1 MFDFSAEAGFAGL
14 FIASFAAATLLPGG
28 SEFVLIAV
36 VHKHP
41 DALWQAVGVATAGN
55 TLGAMT
61 SYAIG
66 RLIPNRVRHRSIIY
80 LHRYGYWAL
89 LFSWLPLV
97 GDALAVAAGWLRFN
111 AWLALLL
118 FAIGKFARYALVA
131 GAWHGFAATL
141 LPRLAQ

>member
-66 RLIPNRVRHRSIIY
+66 RLIPNRVQHRSIIY

-89 LFSWLPLV
+89 LLSWLPLV

-111 AWLALLL
+111 PWLALAL

>member
-14 FIASFAAATLLPGG
+14 FIASFVAATVLPGG
-28 SEFVLIAV
+28 SEFVLVAV
-36 VHKHP
+36 LHRHP
-41 DALWQAVGVATAGN
+41 ELMWQAVGVATAGN
-55 TLGAMT
+55 TLGGLT
-61 SYAIG
+61 SYAVG
-66 RLIPNRVRHRSIIY
+66 RLIPNRAQHKAIIY

-111 AWLALLL
+111 PWVALAL
-118 FAIGKFARYALVA
+118 FAIGKLVRYALVA
-131 GAWHGFAATL
+131 GGWSWIEATV